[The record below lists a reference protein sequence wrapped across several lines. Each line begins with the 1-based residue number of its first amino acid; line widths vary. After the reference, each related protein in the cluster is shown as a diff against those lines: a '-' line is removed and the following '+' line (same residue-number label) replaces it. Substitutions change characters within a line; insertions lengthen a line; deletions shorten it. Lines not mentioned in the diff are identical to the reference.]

1 MTRLHV
7 LSRCPC
13 SELLQLETELGGYHE
28 EEGDNC
34 DEDGGEEEKRK
45 EKKKVG
51 EKNKKKQEDKSS
63 LFSEAQKGVKTRP
76 PRVNTWKI
84 DSVTRSCWLFFFIE
98 QLNKWEREWVS

>member
-34 DEDGGEEEKRK
+34 DEDGGEKEKRK
-45 EKKKVG
+45 ERKKVG
-51 EKNKKKQEDKSS
+51 EKNKKKQVGKRTRAVS
-63 LFSEAQKGVKTRP
+63 LAKRKREPTR
-76 PRVNTWKI
+76 
-84 DSVTRSCWLFFFIE
+84 E
-98 QLNKWEREWVS
+98 

>member
-34 DEDGGEEEKRK
+34 EEDGGEKEKRK
-45 EKKKVG
+45 ERKKVG
-51 EKNKKKQEDKSS
+51 EKNKRKCDDDEQVGKRTRAVS
-63 LFSEAQKGVKTRP
+63 LAKRKREPTR
-76 PRVNTWKI
+76 
-84 DSVTRSCWLFFFIE
+84 E
-98 QLNKWEREWVS
+98 